1 MGQPNRA
8 EQPREDGAPGVLV
21 ADEPVTPSAAPKAR
35 VPRSKRKFGISLYH
49 AWCKRCSICG
59 AFCPTEALIND
70 ELGTPLVVDED
81 KCNGCLQC
89 MHRCP
94 DFCVEVYE
102 KTPLIAPDGTNQ
114 GNGRPPVEAER
125 GASDDHG

>member
-8 EQPREDGAPGVLV
+8 
-21 ADEPVTPSAAPKAR
+21 DEPQPPPSSASVALVTSDPPTAPSPKVR

-102 KTPLIAPDGTNQ
+102 KTPLDSANGTQQ
-114 GNGRPPVEAER
+114 GQADR
-125 GASDDHG
+125 GADDDDA

>member
-1 MGQPNRA
+1 MGQPNQA
-8 EQPREDGAPGVLV
+8 L
-21 ADEPVTPSAAPKAR
+21 DEPGSQTKISGDAPVASPPAPKVR
-35 VPRSKRKFGISLYH
+35 MPRSQRKFGISLYH

-70 ELGTPLVVDED
+70 ELGTPLVVDEE

-102 KTPLIAPDGTNQ
+102 KKPPPRPTN
-114 GNGRPPVEAER
+114 
-125 GASDDHG
+125 GASETHTGTSPKPPSGAS

>member
-1 MGQPNRA
+1 MGQPNPVRDAQPA
-8 EQPREDGAPGVLV
+8 ERDA
-21 ADEPVTPSAAPKAR
+21 PVTPPPAPKAR

-59 AFCPTEALIND
+59 AFCPTDALIND

-94 DFCVEVYE
+94 DFCVEIYE
-102 KTPLIAPDGTNQ
+102 KTPVVTHDATSQADDRAPI
-114 GNGRPPVEAER
+114 PEP
-125 GASDDHG
+125 GASHVDG

>member
-1 MGQPNRA
+1 MGQPNRVPD
-8 EQPREDGAPGVLV
+8 ERPPEGDAPV
-21 ADEPVTPSAAPKAR
+21 APAPKVR

-59 AFCPTEALIND
+59 SFCPTEALIND

-102 KTPLIAPDGTNQ
+102 KTPVI
-114 GNGRPPVEAER
+114 PPSDPGDR
-125 GASDDHG
+125 GGSDDDG